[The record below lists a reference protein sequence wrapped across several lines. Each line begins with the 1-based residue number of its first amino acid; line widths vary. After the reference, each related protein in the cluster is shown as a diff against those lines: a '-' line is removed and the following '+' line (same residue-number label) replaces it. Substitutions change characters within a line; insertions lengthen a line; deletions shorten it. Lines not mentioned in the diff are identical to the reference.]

1 MTERSPRSEVGIL
14 RWEDPPVRNHNDPV
28 DVSDILADLMVCPKR
43 WAIVHV
49 GGGSGTSRRA
59 AMLRNAGCDVKTTRA
74 DGGKR
79 TLYARF
85 IG

>member
-1 MTERSPRSEVGIL
+1 MTVV
-14 RWEDPPVRNHNDPV
+14 WQDPPVANGHEPV
-28 DVSDILADLMVCPKR
+28 DVSDILAVLMEHPKR
-43 WAIVHV
+43 WGIVHV

-79 TLYARF
+79 TLYARYV
-85 IG
+85 G